1 MRFLRTKNGIQKMD
15 KCSRPCSIKEPIV
28 NAKTAKDCIAA
39 GADVLVAGSAV
50 FGAADPA
57 AAVGA
62 LASL

>member
-1 MRFLRTKNGIQKMD
+1 MHNHQ
-15 KCSRPCSIKEPIV
+15 V
-28 NAKTAKDCIAA
+28 NVERLLALLCNSLYDGEA